1 MYFPGSTRAAVWPGK
16 PFPLGAEW
24 DGKGVNFALFSA
36 HAEKVELCLFD
47 STGQREVDRI
57 ILPEH
62 TDEVWHGYLPDARP
76 GLLYGYRVYG
86 PYDPGAGHR
95 FNPNK
100 LLLDPYAKGLFGQMK
115 WSDAHHGYR
124 VGATREDLSFDRRD
138 NARHMPKCRVVDHTF
153 TWGGDHRPNV
163 PWSETVIYEASVR
176 GLTMRHP
183 GVPAPLRGSF
193 SGMASKAII
202 DHVKS
207 LGVTTVELLPVQSYA
222 DEPHLIIKGLKNY
235 WGYNTLSFF
244 APESRYLTTGVISD
258 FKMMVARFHD
268 AGLEVILDVVY
279 NHTAEGNH
287 LGPTLSFRG
296 IDNLSYY
303 RLMPNDRRF
312 YINDTGTGNTLNI
325 SHPRVLQMV
334 MDSLRYWVTVM
345 RVDGFRFDLAT
356 VLARESYGFDQGSG
370 FLDAVRQDPVLG
382 RVKMIAEP
390 WDCGMGGYQV
400 GNFPPGWSE
409 WNDRYRDTVRR
420 FWRGDE
426 GMLPELAGRIT
437 GSADLF
443 EKRGRRSWSSVN
455 FITAHDGFT
464 LRDLVSYN
472 DKHNLAN
479 QEGNRDGHSANY
491 SWNHGVEGPTDDPA
505 INELRRRQKRNML
518 ATLFLSQGTPMLL
531 AGDELNNTQA
541 GNNNAYCQDN
551 ETTWIDWEDAA
562 EAREETEFVRRL
574 IAFRAAHPVLR
585 RPLFLHGLS
594 MSSDGIKDI
603 TWYSPEG
610 REKSAE
616 QWRNPT
622 MRCVGLLLNGR
633 AGVHRD
639 EDGSRLDDGVLLI
652 VLNSHHDPVGFIL
665 PEMPRGR
672 GWRCAIDTR
681 KPAGAGDGVTQ
692 TFGRRLMFEGRS
704 TAVFELDESDAG

>member
-1 MYFPGSTRAAVWPGK
+1 MYFPGSTRAAVWPGR
-16 PFPLGAEW
+16 PHPLGAEW

-36 HAEKVELCLFD
+36 HADKVELCVFD

-57 ILPEH
+57 VLPEH

-100 LLLDPYAKGLFGQMK
+100 LLIDPYAKGLFGQMK

-153 TWGGDHRPNV
+153 TWGDDRRPGI
-163 PWSETVIYEASVR
+163 PWSETVIYEANVR

-183 GVPAPLRGSF
+183 GVPTPLRGTF
-193 SGMASKAII
+193 SGMVSKAII
-202 DHVKS
+202 DHVKA
-207 LGVTTVELLPVQSYA
+207 LGVTTVELLPIHSFT
-222 DEPHLIIKGLKNY
+222 DEPHLINKGLRNY

-244 APESRYLTTGVISD
+244 TPESRYLTTGVISD

-312 YINDTGTGNTLNI
+312 YINDTGTGNTLNL
-325 SHPRVLQMV
+325 SHPRVLQLV

-382 RVKMIAEP
+382 RIKLIAEP

-443 EKRGRRSWSSVN
+443 EKRGRRSWSSIN
-455 FITAHDGFT
+455 FVTAHDGFT

-491 SWNHGVEGPTDDPA
+491 SWNHGVEGPSEDGGIID
-505 INELRRRQKRNML
+505 LRKRQKRNML

-551 ETTWIDWEDAA
+551 ETTWIDWEEAA
-562 EAREETEFVRRL
+562 SAKDETEFVRRL
-574 IAFRAAHPVLR
+574 IVFRAAHPMLR

-616 QWRNPT
+616 QWRNPST
-622 MRCVGLLLNGR
+622 RCVGLMLNGR
-633 AGVHRD
+633 AGVHRGA
-639 EDGSRLDDGVLLI
+639 DGSRLDDGVLLI
-652 VLNSHHDPVGFIL
+652 ILNSHHDPVSFVL

-672 GWRCAIDTR
+672 GWRCVIDTR
-681 KPAGAGDGVTQ
+681 KAAGAGDGVTRP
-692 TFGRRLMFEGRS
+692 FGHRLMFEGRS
-704 TAVFELDESDAG
+704 TAVFELDENEAG